1 MSTASVSPNVK
12 PHVTQALLKAGGVA
26 GMLVLP
32 VFAATVIL
40 LTWAEWGFLH
50 GIGWTVLHPH
60 DVNYPSGLARG
71 RFGFVQS
78 LNFAVLGLLIIVF
91 GWSLSTQFTHR
102 VPGIVALLGLSA
114 AAAGGL
120 LSAFPTDL

>member
-1 MSTASVSPNVK
+1 
-12 PHVTQALLKAGGVA
+12 
-26 GMLVLP
+26 MLVLP

-40 LTWAEWGFLH
+40 LTWAEWAFLH
-50 GIGWTVLHPH
+50 GIGWTVVHPH

-78 LNFAVLGLLIIVF
+78 VNFAVLGLLVIVF
-91 GWSLSTQFTHR
+91 ARGLWTQFTHR
-102 VPGIVALLGLSA
+102 LPGIVSLLGLAS

-120 LSAFPTDL
+120 LSAFPTDLPGESASWHGFLHGLGVPCC